1 MHVNAG
7 SPEIVCVGKPS
18 ILNLSIFHN
27 NGLAPT
33 HSLLPSM
40 AEHRPLP
47 GDPKDQLKSSKSTT
61 LSNEDGKRLVDS
73 LKYRLKPR
81 KSSSDSESVNG
92 SESES
97 YSVASDAGSAVSSD
111 SQSGESSDEIE
122 DGGEEDLE
130 VRVNIGYLNCCEHQE
145 I

>member
-1 MHVNAG
+1 MHVKTG

-18 ILNLSIFHN
+18 ILNLSIFQN

-33 HSLLPSM
+33 NSLSPSM
-40 AEHRPLP
+40 AEHRLLS
-47 GDPKDQLKSSKSTT
+47 GGSRDQLKSSKSTT
-61 LSNEDGKRLVDS
+61 LSNEDGKRLVDP

-81 KSSSDSESVNG
+81 KTSSDGESVNG

-97 YSVASDAGSAVSSD
+97 DSIVSDAGSAVSSD
-111 SQSGESSDEIE
+111 SQSGGSSDKIE

-130 VRVNIGYLNCCEHQE
+130 VRDQHSLPGLL
-145 I
+145 